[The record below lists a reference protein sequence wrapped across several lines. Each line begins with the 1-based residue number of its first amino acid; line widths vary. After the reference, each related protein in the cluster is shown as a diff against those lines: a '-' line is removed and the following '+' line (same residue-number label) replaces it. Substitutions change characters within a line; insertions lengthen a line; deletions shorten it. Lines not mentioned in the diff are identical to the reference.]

1 MTMTFTLRRLALSA
15 AVALLA
21 YSPVLAQEQRIVAV
35 VNDDIVSNFDIDG
48 RIALTLVST
57 GAPDSP
63 DVRQRMRAQILRQL
77 IDERIQIQ
85 EAKRLG
91 LTIPKAEIDD
101 AIKRIEQSNKLPPG
115 GLDQILRGAGVPR
128 SAMDRQIE
136 ATIAWQRLV
145 TGRLRSQ
152 IEVSRDEVDEA
163 LARYTQG
170 EPVTEYLLSEIFVAI
185 DNPDQEDDV
194 RRSVDDL
201 VKQLVS
207 GAIPFAVAAQQFSQA
222 ASAADGGDIGWVQ
235 RGQFDPET
243 ESILATTDAG
253 RMTQAIRSPSGFY
266 LYGMRDKR
274 VLAPASPDDARVDI
288 AQIVLPVPAGATPA
302 DRDSVM
308 ALAETIRETVQ
319 GCADLERV
327 ATEMR
332 VPAPVRVPEVRVG
345 DLAAS
350 TRDRIRPLKVGET
363 TEPTVSDGG
372 IGMAMVCVRTEPQ
385 SNLPTAA
392 DIEDNLIRQR
402 LDNAARRYLRDL
414 RRVAV
419 VDIRA

>member
-1 MTMTFTLRRLALSA
+1 MKAIGAVIGGEGNGGVIDPRVVFVRDSFVAMALVLERMCAGDTLTTIDSLARALPQLVMKKTKVDLSPEIRGP
-15 AVALLA
+15 ALAEALA
-21 YSPVLAQEQRIVAV
+21 
-35 VNDDIVSNFDIDG
+35 
-48 RIALTLVST
+48 
-57 GAPDSP
+57 
-63 DVRQRMRAQILRQL
+63 
-77 IDERIQIQ
+77 
-85 EAKRLG
+85 
-91 LTIPKAEIDD
+91 
-101 AIKRIEQSNKLPPG
+101 RIEKAFPEARPDRLDGLRLDWPG
-115 GLDQILRGAGVPR
+115 GWLLVRASNTEPIV
-128 SAMDRQIE
+128 
-136 ATIAWQRLV
+136 RLV
-145 TGRLRSQ
+145 A
-152 IEVSRDEVDEA
+152 EDRDAARVDEA

-194 RRSVDDL
+194 RRTVDDL

-243 ESILATTDAG
+243 EGILATTDVG
-253 RMTQAIRSPSGFY
+253 RMTQAIRTPSGFY
-266 LYGMRDKR
+266 LYGMREKR

-327 ATEMR
+327 ASEMR
-332 VPAPVRVPEVRVG
+332 VPAPVRVPDVRIG

-363 TEPTVSDGG
+363 CT
-372 IGMAMVCVRTEPQ
+372 CVTDATGTLLC
-385 SNLPTAA
+385 SG
-392 DIEDNLIRQR
+392 
-402 LDNAARRYLRDL
+402 
-414 RRVAV
+414 
-419 VDIRA
+419 